1 MTKKE
6 KEYIE
11 ELESALVDLLTG
23 VYSVY
28 NIRATTKLPIKR
40 CKKIEA
46 LYHKVKEK
54 RKG

>member
-1 MTKKE
+1 MTE
-6 KEYIE
+6 EQQAYIE

-28 NIRATTKLPIKR
+28 NLQITTKLPIKR
-40 CKKIEA
+40 CKEIEA